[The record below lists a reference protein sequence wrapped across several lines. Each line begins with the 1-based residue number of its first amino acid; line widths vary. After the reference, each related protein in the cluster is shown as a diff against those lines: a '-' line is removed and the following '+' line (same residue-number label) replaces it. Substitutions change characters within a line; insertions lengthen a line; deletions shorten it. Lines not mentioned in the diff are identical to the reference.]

1 MGELYRKSFKDKK
14 TGKPKVT
21 PKWYGDYTDGSG
33 VRKRVALAKDKTASQ
48 FMLAELERQAD
59 RAKAGL
65 TDRFEEWRKLPLA
78 IHLAD
83 WKKSLQGLA
92 DGGKLVF
99 GRAERLIDALRAVFL
114 KDLVPSR
121 LMEALGQLAKGE
133 DWSFQTQNFYLGSIK
148 QFARWLETDG
158 RIESNHLRHLKGKNV
173 KLDRRHD
180 RGAFSKEEAGW
191 LLKITLQAKPRMKLS
206 GEQRFWL
213 YRMALATALRASE
226 LASLTPRSFANGEV
240 TVKAGYAKNRR
251 EDSIPIPSY
260 LEAELRAWLAGLP
273 KDKPVWPGGWAINKA
288 AGKFMKEDLL
298 EARQAW
304 LAHGGDPDTDFLLWV
319 DGQGLFRDFHA
330 LRHSAITWAV
340 MTKANVKAIQAF
352 ARHSTPT
359 LTLGR
364 YTGTSAYNMKAVVD
378 GISDPMEN
386 ESFKEVQQAT
396 GTAGFGCA
404 VAVPL
409 LCHKGDIQG
418 VRLILNET
426 PIASDLEIGGGL
438 ESAINQGDLSINQAE
453 RAGFEPAVRCYSYAD
468 LANRCFRPLS
478 HLSVYLNLLKSIQ
491 LRKKTKASIFFRSN
505 WINDS
510 YDTLGFSPNKR

>member
-59 RAKAGL
+59 RARAGL

-83 WKKSLQGLA
+83 WQKSLEGLA

-121 LMEALGQLAKGE
+121 LMEALGHLAKGE

-191 LLKITLQAKPRMKLS
+191 LLRITRQAKPRMKLS

-273 KDKPVWPGGWAINKA
+273 KDKPVWPGGWAKNKA

-396 GTAGFGCA
+396 GTAGFDCA

-468 LANRCFRPLS
+468 
-478 HLSVYLNLLKSIQ
+478 
-491 LRKKTKASIFFRSN
+491 
-505 WINDS
+505 
-510 YDTLGFSPNKR
+510 